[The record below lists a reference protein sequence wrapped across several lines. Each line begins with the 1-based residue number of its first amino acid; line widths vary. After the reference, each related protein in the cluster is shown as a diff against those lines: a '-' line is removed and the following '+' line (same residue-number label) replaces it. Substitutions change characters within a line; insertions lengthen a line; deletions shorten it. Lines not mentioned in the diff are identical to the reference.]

1 MRILVVWA
9 HPLSDSYSAALKNRA
24 VTALETAGHDIDLLD
39 LYAEDFDPVLS
50 AQERRDYHEIGPNLA
65 NVRPYV
71 EQLRAAE
78 GLLLIFPTWSF
89 GYPAILVG
97 WLQRVW
103 IPGVAFG
110 LRGDEEGGPI
120 IPGILDIRRVAAI
133 TTTGSPWWYVWAV
146 GNPAKRVLKRGHR
159 VMFAKGCR
167 TKWLDLNNMNKDSP
181 SKRKK
186 FLEKVG
192 RVLPPFFAG

>member
-9 HPLSDSYSAALKNRA
+9 HPLADSYSAALKDGA
-24 VTALETAGHDIDLLD
+24 VTALQTAGHDIDLLD
-39 LYAEDFDPVLS
+39 LYAEEFDPVLS
-50 AQERRDYHEIGPNLA
+50 AQERRDYHEIGPNLR
-65 NVRPYV
+65 NVEPYV

-89 GYPAILVG
+89 GYPAILTG

-110 LRGDEEGGPI
+110 LREEGGPI
-120 IPGILDIRRVAAI
+120 IPGILDVRRVAAI
-133 TTTGSPWWYVWAV
+133 TTTGSPWWYVKAV
-146 GNPAKRVLKRGHR
+146 GNPARKVLKRGHR

-167 TKWLDLNNMNKDSP
+167 VKWLDLNNMNKDSP
-181 SKRKK
+181 QKRKR
-186 FLEKVG
+186 FLAKVE
-192 RVLPPFFAG
+192 RKLSAFFSG

>member
-9 HPLSDSYSAALKNRA
+9 HPLADSYSAALKDRA
-24 VTALETAGHDIDLLD
+24 VAALEKAGNDIDLLD
-39 LYAEDFDPVLS
+39 LYAEEFDPVLS

-65 NVRPYV
+65 NIGPYV

-89 GYPAILVG
+89 GFPAILNG

-103 IPGVAFG
+103 VPGVGFG
-110 LRGDEEGGPI
+110 LREGGGPI
-120 IPGILDIRRVAAI
+120 IPGILGIRGTAVI
-133 TTTGSPWWYVWAV
+133 TTTGSPWWYVWVV
-146 GNPAKRVLKRGHR
+146 GNPAKKVIKRGHR

-167 TKWLDLNNMNKDSP
+167 VKWLDLNNMNLS
-181 SKRKK
+181 
-186 FLEKVG
+186 LIHI
-192 RVLPPFFAG
+192 

>member
-9 HPLSDSYSAALKNRA
+9 HPLSDSYSAALKDRA
-24 VTALETAGHDIDLLD
+24 VETLEASGHNVDLLD
-39 LYAEDFDPVLS
+39 LYAAEFDPVLS
-50 AQERRDYHEIGPNLA
+50 AQERRDYHEIGPNQA
-65 NVRPYV
+65 NVGPYV

-89 GYPAILVG
+89 GYPAILAG

-110 LRGDEEGGPI
+110 LREEGGPI
-120 IPGILDIRRVAAI
+120 IPGILSIRRVAAI
-133 TTTGSPWWYVWAV
+133 TTTGSPWWYVKAV

-167 TKWLDLNNMNKDSP
+167 VKWLDLNNMNKDSP
-181 SKRKK
+181 NKRAK
-186 FLEKVG
+186 FLAKVE
-192 RVLPPFFAG
+192 RVLAGFFHG

>member
-9 HPLSDSYSAALKNRA
+9 HPLPDSYSAALKDRA
-24 VTALETAGHDIDLLD
+24 VETLEASGHNVDLLD

-50 AQERRDYHEIGPNLA
+50 AQERRDYHEIGPNQA
-65 NVRPYV
+65 NVGPYV

-89 GYPAILVG
+89 GYPAILTG

-110 LRGDEEGGPI
+110 LREEGGPI
-120 IPGILDIRRVAAI
+120 IPGILSIRRVAAI
-133 TTTGSPWWYVWAV
+133 TTTGSPWWYVKAV

-159 VMFAKGCR
+159 VMFATGCR
-167 TKWLDLNNMNKDSP
+167 VKWLDLNNMNKDSP
-181 SKRKK
+181 NKRAK
-186 FLEKVG
+186 FLAKVE
-192 RVLPPFFAG
+192 RVLAGFFHG

>member
-9 HPLSDSYSAALKNRA
+9 HPLADSYSAALKDRA
-24 VTALETAGHDIDLLD
+24 VEALARAGHDIDLLD
-39 LYAEDFDPVLS
+39 LYAEEFDPVLS

-65 NVRPYV
+65 NVSAHV
-71 EQLRAAE
+71 ERLRAAE

-89 GYPAILVG
+89 GYPAILTG

-110 LRGDEEGGPI
+110 LREEGGPI
-120 IPGILDIRRVAAI
+120 IRGILNIRRVAAV
-133 TTTGSPWWYVWAV
+133 TTTGSPWWYVLAV

-159 VMFAKGCR
+159 AMFARGCR
-167 TKWLDLNNMNKDSP
+167 VKWLDLNNMNKDSP
-181 SKRKK
+181 NKRKK
-186 FLEKVG
+186 YLA
-192 RVLPPFFAG
+192 RVERTLPPFFSD

>member
-9 HPLSDSYSAALKNRA
+9 HPLSDSYSAALKDRA
-24 VTALETAGHDIDLLD
+24 VETLEASGHNVGLLD

-50 AQERRDYHEIGPNLA
+50 AQERRDYHEIGPNQA
-65 NVRPYV
+65 NVGPYV

-89 GYPAILVG
+89 GYPAILTG

-110 LRGDEEGGPI
+110 LREEGGPI
-120 IPGILDIRRVAAI
+120 IPGILSIRRVAAI
-133 TTTGSPWWYVWAV
+133 TTTGSPWWYVKAV
-146 GNPAKRVLKRGHR
+146 GNPARKVLKRGHR

-167 TKWLDLNNMNKDSP
+167 VKWLDLNNMNKDSP
-181 SKRKK
+181 NKRKR
-186 FLEKVG
+186 FLAKVE
-192 RVLPPFFAG
+192 RVLAGFFHG

>member
-9 HPLSDSYSAALKNRA
+9 HPLADSYSAALRDRA
-24 VTALETAGHDIDLLD
+24 VGALKAAGHDIDLLD
-39 LYAEDFDPVLS
+39 LYAEEFDPVMS
-50 AQERRDYHEIGPNLA
+50 TQERRDYHEIGPNLA

-89 GYPAILVG
+89 GYPAILTG

-110 LRGDEEGGPI
+110 LREEGGPI
-120 IPGILDIRRVAAI
+120 ITGILDIRRVAAV

-146 GNPAKRVLKRGHR
+146 GNPARKVLKRGHR
-159 VMFAKGCR
+159 VMFSKGCR
-167 TKWLDLNNMNKDSP
+167 VKWLDLNNMNKDSP
-181 SKRKK
+181 GKRKR
-186 FLEKVG
+186 FLDKVE
-192 RVLPPFFAG
+192 RLLPGFFSG

>member
-9 HPLSDSYSAALKNRA
+9 HPLLDSYSAALKDRA
-24 VTALETAGHDIDLLD
+24 VGTLEASGHNVDLLD

-50 AQERRDYHEIGPNLA
+50 AQERRDYHEIGPNQA
-65 NVRPYV
+65 NVGPYV

-89 GYPAILVG
+89 GYPAILTG

-110 LRGDEEGGPI
+110 LREEGGPI
-120 IPGILDIRRVAAI
+120 IPGILSIRRVAAI
-133 TTTGSPWWYVWAV
+133 TTTGSPWWYVKAV

-159 VMFAKGCR
+159 VMFAKGSR
-167 TKWLDLNNMNKDSP
+167 VKWLDLNNMNKDSP
-181 SKRKK
+181 AKRKR
-186 FLEKVG
+186 FLAKVE
-192 RVLPPFFAG
+192 RTLPTFYSG

>member
-9 HPLSDSYSAALKNRA
+9 HPLPDSYSAALKDRA
-24 VTALETAGHDIDLLD
+24 VETLEASGHNVDLLD

-50 AQERRDYHEIGPNLA
+50 AQERRDYHEIGPNQA
-65 NVRPYV
+65 NVGPYV

-89 GYPAILVG
+89 GYPAILTG

-110 LRGDEEGGPI
+110 LREEGGPI
-120 IPGILDIRRVAAI
+120 IPGILSIRRVAAI
-133 TTTGSPWWYVWAV
+133 TTTGSPWWYVKAV

-167 TKWLDLNNMNKDSP
+167 VKWLDLNNMNKDSP
-181 SKRKK
+181 NKRKR
-186 FLEKVG
+186 FLAKVERTLSG
-192 RVLPPFFAG
+192 FFAG

>member
-9 HPLSDSYSAALKNRA
+9 HPLPDSYSAALKDRA
-24 VTALETAGHDIDLLD
+24 VETLEASGHNVDLLD
-39 LYAEDFDPVLS
+39 LYAEEFDPVLS
-50 AQERRDYHEIGPNLA
+50 AQERRDYHEIGPNQA
-65 NVRPYV
+65 NVGPYV

-89 GYPAILVG
+89 GYPAILTG

-110 LRGDEEGGPI
+110 LREEGGPI
-120 IPGILDIRRVAAI
+120 IPGILSIRRVAAI
-133 TTTGSPWWYVWAV
+133 TTTGSPWWYVKAV

-167 TKWLDLNNMNKDSP
+167 VKWLDLNNMNKDSP
-181 SKRKK
+181 NKRKR
-186 FLEKVG
+186 FLAKVE
-192 RVLPPFFAG
+192 RVLAGFFHG

>member
-9 HPLSDSYSAALKNRA
+9 HPLAESYSAALKNRA
-24 VTALETAGHDIDLLD
+24 VSTLEEAGHQIDLLD
-39 LYAEDFDPVLS
+39 LYSENFDPVLS

-65 NVRPYV
+65 IVRPYV
-71 EQLRAAE
+71 ERLQAAE
-78 GLLLIFPTWSF
+78 GLLFIFPTWSF
-89 GYPAILVG
+89 GYPAILTG

-110 LRGDEEGGPI
+110 LRDEGGPI
-120 IPGILDIRRVAAI
+120 IRGLLGIRKVAAV

-159 VMFAKGCR
+159 VMFAPGCR
-167 TKWLDLNNMNKDSP
+167 VKWLDLNNMNKDSP
-181 SKRKK
+181 SKRAR
-186 FLEKVG
+186 FLTKLERK
-192 RVLPPFFAG
+192 LPAFFAG